1 MSRTTTR
8 RRLGAAALLTMA
20 AAFVVSP
27 AGATSGEPA
36 DECPPG
42 QHHLVDVPRE
52 LVAMVAP
59 VHQARLL
66 ARSKQV
72 RKVFETRLAEAGR
85 LQDAI
90 RLEFELAEITD
101 PESVRAMVWM
111 DRDFD
116 ITKLL
121 AERDWPHLD
130 IEFDFEFD
138 FETTP
143 RASHPVTA
151 AIDVLVKLARL
162 PISASL
168 VVQHL
173 LGAFAKVTPRVV
185 RALL

>member
-8 RRLGAAALLTMA
+8 RRLGTAALLTMA

-42 QHHLVDVPRE
+42 QHDLVDVPRE

-90 RLEFELAEITD
+90 RLEVEFVEISD
-101 PESVRAMVWM
+101 LQGLRAAVWM
-111 DRDFD
+111 GRDRNL
-116 ITKLL
+116 TKLL

-130 IEFDFEFD
+130 IEFD

-151 AIDVLVKLARL
+151 AIDVLVELARL

>member
-8 RRLGAAALLTMA
+8 RRLGTAALLTMA

-42 QHHLVDVPRE
+42 QHDLVDVPRE

-130 IEFDFEFD
+130 IEFDFE
-138 FETTP
+138 TTP

-151 AIDVLVKLARL
+151 AIDVLVELARL

>member
-42 QHHLVDVPRE
+42 QHDLINVPRE

-72 RKVFETRLAEAGR
+72 RRVFETRLAEAGR

-90 RLEFELAEITD
+90 RLEIEFVEISD
-101 PESVRAMVWM
+101 LQGLRAAVWM
-111 DRDFD
+111 GRDRNLK
-116 ITKLL
+116 KLL

-151 AIDVLVKLARL
+151 AIDVLVQLARL

>member
-1 MSRTTTR
+1 
-8 RRLGAAALLTMA
+8 MA

-42 QHHLVDVPRE
+42 QHDLVDVPRE

-130 IEFDFEFD
+130 IEFDFE
-138 FETTP
+138 TTP

-151 AIDVLVKLARL
+151 AIDVLVELARL

>member
-1 MSRTTTR
+1 
-8 RRLGAAALLTMA
+8 MA

-42 QHHLVDVPRE
+42 QHNLVTMRRE

-59 VHQARLL
+59 VQEIRL
-66 ARSKQV
+66 RVHTQQV
-72 RKVFETRLAEAGR
+72 RKLLAARLAEAGR

-90 RLEFELAEITD
+90 RLEVEFVEISD
-101 PESVRAMVWM
+101 LQGLRAAVWM
-111 DRDFD
+111 GRDRNL
-116 ITKLL
+116 TKLL

-151 AIDVLVKLARL
+151 AIHVLVELARL